1 VNDDELSTVVV
12 PVRGAL
18 WTIAL
23 AVTVRVK
30 VQVPCRICVGV
41 GPAEGV
47 TADLQVAT
55 GGHRSAV
62 ETLRLVVLPVVATK
76 VTPPPLLPD
85 VVNWP
90 VYADDPST
98 VVVSVVS
105 PIWLIV
111 LGVTVS
117 VKVQVPAS
125 PNPSDVVPETV

>member
-1 VNDDELSTVVV
+1 
-12 PVRGAL
+12 
-18 WTIAL
+18 
-23 AVTVRVK
+23 VK
-30 VQVPCRICVGV
+30 VRSRVAICVGV

-55 GGHRSAV
+55 GGHQSARGDLK
-62 ETLRLVVLPVVATK
+62 TGRVARRGHEGDAAAITAGRGQ
-76 VTPPPLLPD
+76 LA
-85 VVNWP
+85 